1 MVAPPTDNHRAKIL
15 YVEDNPENRLLIR
28 RVLNA
33 EGYSVSEAESAIQ
46 AIRVVNEQ
54 MPDLILMDINMP
66 DIDGY
71 ELTAHLKAQSNL
83 KQIPIIAMT
92 ANALKGDRERS
103 LAAGCDGYIEKPVN
117 VDTLTDQIGHFLQG
131 KVH

>member
-1 MVAPPTDNHRAKIL
+1 MVAPQAENHHATIL

-28 RVLNA
+28 RVLNS
-33 EGYSVSEAESAIQ
+33 EGYNVSEAGSAAQ
-46 AIRVVNEQ
+46 AIKVLHEQ

-71 ELTAHLKAQSNL
+71 ALTAHLKAQSNL
-83 KQIPIIAMT
+83 KHIPIIAMT

-117 VDTLTDQIGHFLQG
+117 VDTLTDQIVHFLQR
-131 KVH
+131 KFQ

>member
-1 MVAPPTDNHRAKIL
+1 MTQQTIL

-33 EGYSVSEAESAIQ
+33 EGYNVSEAESATQ
-46 AIRVVNEQ
+46 ALKVLHEQ
-54 MPDLILMDINMP
+54 VPDLILMDINMP

-71 ELTAHLKAQSNL
+71 ALTAHLKAQSNL
-83 KQIPIIAMT
+83 RQIPIIAMT

-117 VDTLTDQIGHFLQG
+117 VDTLTDQIVHFLQR
-131 KVH
+131 KVQ

>member
-1 MVAPPTDNHRAKIL
+1 
-15 YVEDNPENRLLIR
+15 
-28 RVLNA
+28 
-33 EGYSVSEAESAIQ
+33 
-46 AIRVVNEQ
+46 
-54 MPDLILMDINMP
+54 MDINMP

-71 ELTAHLKAQSNL
+71 ALTAHLKAQSNL

-117 VDTLTDQIGHFLQG
+117 VDTLTDQIVFFLQR
-131 KVH
+131 KV

>member
-1 MVAPPTDNHRAKIL
+1 MVALLANNHRGTIL

-33 EGYSVSEAESAIQ
+33 EGYNVHEAESATQ
-46 AIRVVNEQ
+46 ALRVLDEQ
-54 MPDLILMDINMP
+54 VPDLILMDINMP

-71 ELTAHLKAQSNL
+71 ALTAHLKAQSNL
-83 KQIPIIAMT
+83 RQIPIIAMT

-103 LAAGCDGYIEKPVN
+103 LAAGCDGYIEKPIN
-117 VDTLTDQIGHFLQG
+117 VDTLTDQIVHFLQR
-131 KVH
+131 KVQ

>member
-1 MVAPPTDNHRAKIL
+1 MTAHFEENCRATIL
-15 YVEDNPENRLLIR
+15 YIEDNPENRLLIR
-28 RVLNA
+28 RILNA
-33 EGYSVSEAESAIQ
+33 EGYYVSEAESAKQ
-46 AIRVVNEQ
+46 AIRVMNEQ

-71 ELTAHLKAQSNL
+71 ALTAHLKSQSHL

-103 LAAGCDGYIEKPVN
+103 LEAGCDGYIEKPIN
-117 VDTLTDQIGHFLQG
+117 VDTLNDQIVHYLQRR
-131 KVH
+131 V

>member
-1 MVAPPTDNHRAKIL
+1 
-15 YVEDNPENRLLIR
+15 
-28 RVLNA
+28 
-33 EGYSVSEAESAIQ
+33 
-46 AIRVVNEQ
+46 
-54 MPDLILMDINMP
+54 MP

-71 ELTAHLKAQSNL
+71 TLTAHLKAQSNL

-117 VDTLTDQIGHFLQG
+117 VDTLTDQIGHFLQR
-131 KVH
+131 KVL